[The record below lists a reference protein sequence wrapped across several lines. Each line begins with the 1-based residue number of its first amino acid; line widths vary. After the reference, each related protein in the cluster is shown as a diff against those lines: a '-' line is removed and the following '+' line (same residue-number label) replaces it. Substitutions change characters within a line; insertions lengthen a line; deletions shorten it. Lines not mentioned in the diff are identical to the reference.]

1 MLNVEQILQAKGRQF
16 WSTPPDAMVYDA
28 LALMAEKD
36 VGALLVMQDGRLIGI
51 MSERDYARK
60 VILSGKSS
68 LRTAVRDIM
77 TEQVTTVRPEMTVEQ
92 CMALVTEQHIRHLPV
107 LSGGKVVGI
116 ISIGDLVKAT
126 IDSKDFTI
134 QQLEGYI
141 TGSR

>member
-77 TEQVTTVRPEMTVEQ
+77 TEQVMTVRPEMTVEQ
-92 CMALVTEQHIRHLPV
+92 CMALVTEKHIRHLPV
-107 LSGGKVVGI
+107 LSGDKVVGVV
-116 ISIGDLVKAT
+116 SIGDLVKAT
-126 IDSKDFTI
+126 IESKDFTI

-141 TGSR
+141 TGR

>member
-16 WSTPPDAMVYDA
+16 WCISPDAMVYDA
-28 LALMAEKD
+28 LALMADKD
-36 VGALLVMQDGRLIGI
+36 VGALLVMQNGRLVGI

-92 CMALVTEQHIRHLPV
+92 CMALVTEKHIRHLPV
-107 LSGGKVVGI
+107 LSGDKVVGVV
-116 ISIGDLVKAT
+116 SIGDLVKAT
-126 IDSKDFTI
+126 IESKDFTI

-141 TGSR
+141 TGR

>member
-16 WSTPPDAMVYDA
+16 WSISPNAMVYDA

-77 TEQVTTVRPEMTVEQ
+77 TEQVMTVRPEMTVEQ
-92 CMALVTEQHIRHLPV
+92 CMALVTEKHIRHLPV
-107 LSGGKVVGI
+107 LSGDKVVGI

>member
-1 MLNVEQILQAKGRQF
+1 MLNVEQILRHKGRQF
-16 WSTPPDAMVYDA
+16 WYIAPGAMVYDA

-36 VGALLVMQDGRLIGI
+36 VGALLVMEEGRLAGI

-60 VILSGKSS
+60 VILTGKSS
-68 LRTAVRDIM
+68 LRTPVRDIM
-77 TEQVTTVRPEMTVEQ
+77 TEQVTTVRPETTIEQ
-92 CMALVTEQHIRHLPV
+92 CMALVTEQRIRHLPV
-107 LSGGKVVGI
+107 LSEEAVVGM

-126 IDSKDFTI
+126 IESKDFVI